1 MKILVTGKNGQLGQS
16 INKIVDEKKIA
27 QLSNFDF
34 VFVGREELNLE
45 YIENFKIWGFNC
57 QFIFKSLSS
66 KAIPL

>member
-45 YIENFKIWGFNC
+45 H
-57 QFIFKSLSS
+57 IFL
-66 KAIPL
+66 LLE

>member
-16 INKIVDEKKIA
+16 INKIVDEKKIG

-45 YIENFKIWGFNC
+45 YIEGK
-57 QFIFKSLSS
+57 K
-66 KAIPL
+66 